1 MKKYSS
7 KGKIETTRFSLSL
20 SLSPSISLF
29 FSFFSSFYSIA
40 CRMTR
45 FDKIKRL
52 RGRLF
57 LIVPAGNTE
66 GTHQAILPRWKEAL
80 SRHRLCA
87 APFAPRSHERTLE
100 WSCASTRREALFN
113 SLIDSSLSLSLSLS
127 LCLSDF
133 STAIEK
139 PSTTNND
146 DFSTA
151 FSYRKISGQLRI
163 LWSSSDINIRPVK
176 IVYIWTG
183 SWQGIWLD
191 LLWTATI

>member
-113 SLIDSSLSLSLSLS
+113 SLIDSSVSLSLSLSLS
-127 LCLSDF
+127 LSVFLIFQQLSKNHRLRITTTF
-133 STAIEK
+133 PLRFRIEK
-139 PSTTNND
+139 FRVSWEFFD
-146 DFSTA
+146 RRA
-151 FSYRKISGQLRI
+151 ILISGLLRLCI
-163 LWSSSDINIRPVK
+163 FGQARDRAF
-176 IVYIWTG
+176 
-183 SWQGIWLD
+183 D
-191 LLWTATI
+191 